1 MPDAPATTRL
11 ASSWVDFG
19 KSEVLDDILSEATK
33 GQLPTP
39 GRVSEKLRKT
49 PQNQYNA
56 LILLR

>member
-39 GRVSEKLRKT
+39 G
-49 PQNQYNA
+49 
-56 LILLR
+56 